1 MGNQF
6 GYKKYMKK
14 DAQKD
19 NSLLKIFIISF
30 FGMLLV
36 FTFLIKSF
44 SPTVDTSI
52 GDYKQDLSEENQEEP
67 KKIVDDRL
75 SMIQSEDQGR
85 NFSDLM
91 AKPDDVPLDKDV
103 GQKSIKQEDSAV
115 EVNNISTTSNQS
127 QQVMPDPVYKVFV
140 GSYTSAEQAKVAKDI
155 ILESGNGL
163 NPIVK
168 CIGSNNYTLQVGIF
182 KNKQSAESMLYTVQQ
197 NHLPG
202 RIVQDY

>member
-1 MGNQF
+1 MANH

-14 DAQKD
+14 DAQD
-19 NSLLKIFIISF
+19 NSPLFQIFVISF

-52 GDYKQDLSEENQEEP
+52 GEYKEQITDEQEQND
-67 KKIVDDRL
+67 ITVDERL
-75 SMIQSEDQGR
+75 KMIQNEDQGR
-85 NFSDLM
+85 SFEDLM
-91 AKPDDVPLDKDV
+91 SKAQDTQREETVSDIVEEERQPLSKTYEKKPEEKPVP
-103 GQKSIKQEDSAV
+103 QEV
-115 EVNNISTTSNQS
+115 
-127 QQVMPDPVYKVFV
+127 VYKVYV
-140 GSYTSAEQAKVAKDI
+140 GNYTSAEQAKVAKEI
-155 ILESGNGL
+155 IQESGSGL

-168 CIGSNNYTLQVGIF
+168 CIGANNYTLQVGLF

-202 RIVQDY
+202 RISQE

>member
-1 MGNQF
+1 MRNQF

-14 DAQKD
+14 EAQRD
-19 NSLLKIFIISF
+19 NSLLKIFVISF
-30 FGMLLV
+30 FAMLLV

-52 GDYKQDLSEENQEEP
+52 GDYQNDNEQQEESA
-67 KKIVDDRL
+67 KTVDDRL
-75 SMIQSEDQGR
+75 SSIQSEDQGR
-85 NFSDLM
+85 SFTDLM
-91 AKPDDVPLDKDV
+91 AKPDDVPKDTQTNIDIQQDKPV
-103 GQKSIKQEDSAV
+103 KQV
-115 EVNNISTTSNQS
+115 ETTPQP
-127 QQVMPDPVYKVFV
+127 VAAADPVYKVFV

-155 ILESGNGL
+155 IQESGNGL

-182 KNKQSAESMLYTVQQ
+182 KNKQSAESLLYTVQQ